1 LRHLSCSVRIDTFQ
15 LGKEVVT
22 VGPGDDDLDQ
32 YDQKAD
38 DLAEEESDEGFALD
52 EPDVGD
58 AE

>member
-1 LRHLSCSVRIDTFQ
+1 M
-15 LGKEVVT
+15 
-22 VGPGDDDLDQ
+22 GPGDDDLDQ